1 MAFRNIIT
9 LKSCFSPTCCFKAKN
24 PLLSEPKLAASKH
37 SSFRGLSMS
46 DLSNSSLSVMSD
58 LSISLVGSNLHVFTL
73 KELKDI
79 TQNLS
84 KSNFLGEGGFG
95 PVYKG
100 FIDDKLRP
108 GLEAQPVAVK
118 VLDLDGKQGHREWL
132 VSFFTHFNIFLF
144 LFFLSAAPT
153 EASAVLYLEVLCFEP
168 GLKAIPVV
176 CRLLQVEVGPK
187 GPTLEKF
194 N

>member
-1 MAFRNIIT
+1 MAFRDIIT
-9 LKSCFSPTCCFKAKN
+9 LKSFLPSCFKAKR
-24 PLLSEPKLAASKH
+24 PLSEPKLPASKQ
-37 SSFRGLSMS
+37 SSFRRLSLS

-73 KELKDI
+73 KELQVI

-108 GLEAQPVAVK
+108 RLKAQPVAVK

-132 VSFFTHFNIFLF
+132 VSIFSHLNTCHLFTYIYMFFLETRFSLF
-144 LFFLSAAPT
+144 LSGT
-153 EASAVLYLEVLCFEP
+153 GNSNGASVVLYLEVLFSSPDLSDTC
-168 GLKAIPVV
+168 GLRAIAS
-176 CRLLQVEVGPK
+176 
-187 GPTLEKF
+187 TL
-194 N
+194 